1 MKQDDRYFGMT
12 TMQIGI
18 LAGLGAAACL
28 LFAMLGWFVFQ
39 RGSGF
44 APLASQPTPV
54 PQSTSTPFVLPT
66 LTPTATPTPVPY
78 ELLIPDGWL
87 QFKTALV
94 ELWLPKEFKP
104 GDAKLLQD
112 LTTVSPEMFLTGVTS
127 KTSLYNILVL
137 VAYEPLT
144 ANSLDDHLEA
154 QFANA
159 RAQIHVAEKKNISV
173 NSMDGIRVVYE
184 LRSNNID
191 MTAVDYAF
199 LDGGTVWSV
208 MYIAQINDF
217 YEMLPTFEKS
227 VKTFRI
233 VR

>member
-28 LFAMLGWFVFQ
+28 LFAMLGRFVLQ
-39 RGSGF
+39 RGTGF
-44 APLASQPTPV
+44 APLAAQPTPV

-66 LTPTATPTPVPY
+66 LTPMATPTPVPY

-104 GDAKLLQD
+104 GDPKLFQD

-144 ANSLDDHLEA
+144 ASSLDDHLDA
-154 QFANA
+154 QFASA
-159 RAQIHVAEKKNISV
+159 RSQIQVAEKNNVSV
-173 NSMDGIRVVYE
+173 NSLNGIRVIYE
-184 LRSNNID
+184 MRSNNID
-191 MTAVDYAF
+191 MTAVDYAL